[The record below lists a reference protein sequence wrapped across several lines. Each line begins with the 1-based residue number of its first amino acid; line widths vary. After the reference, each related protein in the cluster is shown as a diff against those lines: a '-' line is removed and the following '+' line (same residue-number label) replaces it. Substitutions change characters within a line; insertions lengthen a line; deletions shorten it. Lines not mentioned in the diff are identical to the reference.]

1 MGQTLQMRQPP
12 YQPPVP
18 VPVPASMHNSD
29 TIPSVPGYAKPFAH
43 QNGLQLPPLNIE
55 TSASQRGTNNRPYNP
70 PPAPPQQ
77 RPKSAMVNPTHQ
89 NIMDLEPI
97 PTDTTLDESSLSS
110 LPPPPYSSDENP
122 QSSRMQRTKSMGEI
136 LETNFDED
144 SDSQPILA
152 KQLNAHSRSMQLLH
166 SGKLT
171 MNGNLLET
179 DM

>member
-1 MGQTLQMRQPP
+1 MRQPP
-12 YQPPVP
+12 FQPPIP
-18 VPVPASMHNSD
+18 VSMHNSD

-43 QNGLQLPPLNIE
+43 QNGLQLPPQNSS
-55 TSASQRGTNNRPYNP
+55 TSASQRGTNSRPYNP
-70 PPAPPQQ
+70 PPEPPQP

-89 NIMDLEPI
+89 NLMDLQ
-97 PTDTTLDESSLSS
+97 PTPTETTFDESSLSS
-110 LPPPPYSSDENP
+110 LPPPPYSSDEDP
-122 QSSRMQRTKSMGEI
+122 RSSRMQRTKSMGEI
-136 LETNFDED
+136 LETNFDEE

-152 KQLNAHSRSMQLLH
+152 KQSTAHSRSMQLLH